1 MYVNIIISSI
11 IALIAVILL
20 AEDRIRRARERKH
33 SMSFMEGLDLTGFPI
48 VTMMNNGMKLNF
60 VLDTGSVHSLIN
72 QSVISDLDYKNT
84 SYVVTISGIDN
95 ASRED
100 EKTVRMKLLYK
111 DKVTEG
117 MFVVTDL
124 SGVFDTVKK
133 ETGVQLHGLL
143 GSEFFKENKYIIDY
157 KEMVAY
163 SKKI

>member
-1 MYVNIIISSI
+1 
-11 IALIAVILL
+11 
-20 AEDRIRRARERKH
+20 
-33 SMSFMEGLDLTGFPI
+33 MSFMEGLDLTGFPI